1 MKKEESHI
9 IKEILNGKTEQY
21 EYFLDRYGQQVFVLV
36 DRIVSCQEDAEELTQ
51 DVFLKAFQQL
61 SSFKAESSFSTWIYR
76 IATNIAI
83 SAVRKKRNDVLRL
96 DDSVFA
102 NLSDTQVDAE
112 LEDESEEQMER
123 LQQAMNQLEAD
134 ERALITL
141 YYLEEKPLAEVAFIL
156 GMTEGNAKV
165 KLHRIRKKLYVLI
178 KNNEPRTLL
187 LTLLFVGLA
196 ILIADQIASGLCKP
210 YFQRLRPTHDPLL
223 YSLIDTVNSYRGG
236 RYGFFSSHASNTF
249 AIALFLTL
257 LFRKLS
263 VGITLFSYAVICS
276 YSRLYL
282 GVHFPTDILAGVCC
296 GLIVG
301 LTLYLIYIYILRKMS
316 SIRNFYSSAYTKTGY
331 LLTDLQL
338 IPLGFS
344 LTLVYVA
351 IKAVVFAS
359 QL

>member
-1 MKKEESHI
+1 MKKEEAHI

-76 IATNIAI
+76 IATNLAI
-83 SAVRKKRNDVLRL
+83 SAVRKKRNDALRL

-156 GMTEGNAKV
+156 GITDGNAKV

-178 KNNEPRTLL
+178 KNQ
-187 LTLLFVGLA
+187 G
-196 ILIADQIASGLCKP
+196 
-210 YFQRLRPTHDPLL
+210 
-223 YSLIDTVNSYRGG
+223 
-236 RYGFFSSHASNTF
+236 
-249 AIALFLTL
+249 
-257 LFRKLS
+257 
-263 VGITLFSYAVICS
+263 
-276 YSRLYL
+276 
-282 GVHFPTDILAGVCC
+282 
-296 GLIVG
+296 
-301 LTLYLIYIYILRKMS
+301 
-316 SIRNFYSSAYTKTGY
+316 
-331 LLTDLQL
+331 
-338 IPLGFS
+338 
-344 LTLVYVA
+344 
-351 IKAVVFAS
+351 
-359 QL
+359 

>member
-1 MKKEESHI
+1 MINFVHLPFRRRTLLQVTTFGRKKIFCSECNLFGNFASKRQMKKEEAHI

-76 IATNIAI
+76 IATNLAI

-102 NLSDTQVDAE
+102 NLSDTQVDEA

-178 KNNEPRTLL
+178 KNQE
-187 LTLLFVGLA
+187 
-196 ILIADQIASGLCKP
+196 
-210 YFQRLRPTHDPLL
+210 
-223 YSLIDTVNSYRGG
+223 
-236 RYGFFSSHASNTF
+236 
-249 AIALFLTL
+249 
-257 LFRKLS
+257 
-263 VGITLFSYAVICS
+263 
-276 YSRLYL
+276 
-282 GVHFPTDILAGVCC
+282 
-296 GLIVG
+296 
-301 LTLYLIYIYILRKMS
+301 
-316 SIRNFYSSAYTKTGY
+316 
-331 LLTDLQL
+331 
-338 IPLGFS
+338 
-344 LTLVYVA
+344 
-351 IKAVVFAS
+351 
-359 QL
+359 

>member
-1 MKKEESHI
+1 MKKDEAHI

-76 IATNIAI
+76 IATNLAI

-102 NLSDTQVDAE
+102 NLSDTQVDEA
-112 LEDESEEQMER
+112 LEDENEEQMER
-123 LQQAMNQLEAD
+123 LQQAMNQLEAG

-178 KNNEPRTLL
+178 KNQE
-187 LTLLFVGLA
+187 
-196 ILIADQIASGLCKP
+196 
-210 YFQRLRPTHDPLL
+210 
-223 YSLIDTVNSYRGG
+223 
-236 RYGFFSSHASNTF
+236 
-249 AIALFLTL
+249 
-257 LFRKLS
+257 
-263 VGITLFSYAVICS
+263 
-276 YSRLYL
+276 
-282 GVHFPTDILAGVCC
+282 
-296 GLIVG
+296 
-301 LTLYLIYIYILRKMS
+301 
-316 SIRNFYSSAYTKTGY
+316 
-331 LLTDLQL
+331 
-338 IPLGFS
+338 
-344 LTLVYVA
+344 
-351 IKAVVFAS
+351 
-359 QL
+359 

>member
-1 MKKEESHI
+1 MKKEEAHI

-76 IATNIAI
+76 IATNLAI

-102 NLSDTQVDAE
+102 NLSDTQVDKA
-112 LEDESEEQMER
+112 LEDDSEEQMER

-178 KNNEPRTLL
+178 KNQE
-187 LTLLFVGLA
+187 
-196 ILIADQIASGLCKP
+196 
-210 YFQRLRPTHDPLL
+210 
-223 YSLIDTVNSYRGG
+223 
-236 RYGFFSSHASNTF
+236 
-249 AIALFLTL
+249 
-257 LFRKLS
+257 
-263 VGITLFSYAVICS
+263 
-276 YSRLYL
+276 
-282 GVHFPTDILAGVCC
+282 
-296 GLIVG
+296 
-301 LTLYLIYIYILRKMS
+301 
-316 SIRNFYSSAYTKTGY
+316 
-331 LLTDLQL
+331 
-338 IPLGFS
+338 
-344 LTLVYVA
+344 
-351 IKAVVFAS
+351 
-359 QL
+359 

>member
-1 MKKEESHI
+1 MKKEEAHI

-61 SSFKAESSFSTWIYR
+61 SSFKAESSFSNWIYR

-83 SAVRKKRNDVLRL
+83 SAVRKKRNDVLHL

-102 NLSDTQVDAE
+102 NLSDTQVDEA

-178 KNNEPRTLL
+178 KNQE
-187 LTLLFVGLA
+187 
-196 ILIADQIASGLCKP
+196 
-210 YFQRLRPTHDPLL
+210 
-223 YSLIDTVNSYRGG
+223 
-236 RYGFFSSHASNTF
+236 
-249 AIALFLTL
+249 
-257 LFRKLS
+257 
-263 VGITLFSYAVICS
+263 
-276 YSRLYL
+276 
-282 GVHFPTDILAGVCC
+282 
-296 GLIVG
+296 
-301 LTLYLIYIYILRKMS
+301 
-316 SIRNFYSSAYTKTGY
+316 
-331 LLTDLQL
+331 
-338 IPLGFS
+338 
-344 LTLVYVA
+344 
-351 IKAVVFAS
+351 
-359 QL
+359 

>member
-1 MKKEESHI
+1 MINFVHLPFRRRTLLQVTTFGRKKIFCSECNLFGNFASKRQMKKEESYI

-76 IATNIAI
+76 IATNLAI

-102 NLSDTQVDAE
+102 NLSDTQVDEA

-156 GMTEGNAKV
+156 GITEGNAKV

-178 KNNEPRTLL
+178 KNQE
-187 LTLLFVGLA
+187 
-196 ILIADQIASGLCKP
+196 
-210 YFQRLRPTHDPLL
+210 
-223 YSLIDTVNSYRGG
+223 
-236 RYGFFSSHASNTF
+236 
-249 AIALFLTL
+249 
-257 LFRKLS
+257 
-263 VGITLFSYAVICS
+263 
-276 YSRLYL
+276 
-282 GVHFPTDILAGVCC
+282 
-296 GLIVG
+296 
-301 LTLYLIYIYILRKMS
+301 
-316 SIRNFYSSAYTKTGY
+316 
-331 LLTDLQL
+331 
-338 IPLGFS
+338 
-344 LTLVYVA
+344 
-351 IKAVVFAS
+351 
-359 QL
+359 

>member
-1 MKKEESHI
+1 MINFVHLPFRRRTLLQVTTFGRKKIFCSECNLFGNFASKRQMKKEEAHI

-61 SSFKAESSFSTWIYR
+61 SSFKAESTFSTWIYR

-102 NLSDTQVDAE
+102 NLSDTQVDAA

-178 KNNEPRTLL
+178 KNQE
-187 LTLLFVGLA
+187 
-196 ILIADQIASGLCKP
+196 
-210 YFQRLRPTHDPLL
+210 
-223 YSLIDTVNSYRGG
+223 
-236 RYGFFSSHASNTF
+236 
-249 AIALFLTL
+249 
-257 LFRKLS
+257 
-263 VGITLFSYAVICS
+263 
-276 YSRLYL
+276 
-282 GVHFPTDILAGVCC
+282 
-296 GLIVG
+296 
-301 LTLYLIYIYILRKMS
+301 
-316 SIRNFYSSAYTKTGY
+316 
-331 LLTDLQL
+331 
-338 IPLGFS
+338 
-344 LTLVYVA
+344 
-351 IKAVVFAS
+351 
-359 QL
+359 

>member
-76 IATNIAI
+76 IATNVAI

-102 NLSDTQVDAE
+102 NLSDTQVDEA
-112 LEDESEEQMER
+112 LEDDSEEQMER

-178 KNNEPRTLL
+178 KNQE
-187 LTLLFVGLA
+187 
-196 ILIADQIASGLCKP
+196 
-210 YFQRLRPTHDPLL
+210 
-223 YSLIDTVNSYRGG
+223 
-236 RYGFFSSHASNTF
+236 
-249 AIALFLTL
+249 
-257 LFRKLS
+257 
-263 VGITLFSYAVICS
+263 
-276 YSRLYL
+276 
-282 GVHFPTDILAGVCC
+282 
-296 GLIVG
+296 
-301 LTLYLIYIYILRKMS
+301 
-316 SIRNFYSSAYTKTGY
+316 
-331 LLTDLQL
+331 
-338 IPLGFS
+338 
-344 LTLVYVA
+344 
-351 IKAVVFAS
+351 
-359 QL
+359 

>member
-141 YYLEEKPLAEVAFIL
+141 YYLEEKPLVEVAFIL
-156 GMTEGNAKV
+156 GLTEGNAKV

-178 KNNEPRTLL
+178 KNQE
-187 LTLLFVGLA
+187 
-196 ILIADQIASGLCKP
+196 
-210 YFQRLRPTHDPLL
+210 
-223 YSLIDTVNSYRGG
+223 
-236 RYGFFSSHASNTF
+236 
-249 AIALFLTL
+249 
-257 LFRKLS
+257 
-263 VGITLFSYAVICS
+263 
-276 YSRLYL
+276 
-282 GVHFPTDILAGVCC
+282 
-296 GLIVG
+296 
-301 LTLYLIYIYILRKMS
+301 
-316 SIRNFYSSAYTKTGY
+316 
-331 LLTDLQL
+331 
-338 IPLGFS
+338 
-344 LTLVYVA
+344 
-351 IKAVVFAS
+351 
-359 QL
+359 

>member
-1 MKKEESHI
+1 MKKEESYI

-21 EYFLDRYGQQVFVLV
+21 EYFLERYGQQVFVLV

-76 IATNIAI
+76 IATNVAI

-102 NLSDTQVDAE
+102 NLSDTQVDEA

-123 LQQAMNQLEAD
+123 LQLAMNQLEAD

-178 KNNEPRTLL
+178 KNQE
-187 LTLLFVGLA
+187 
-196 ILIADQIASGLCKP
+196 
-210 YFQRLRPTHDPLL
+210 
-223 YSLIDTVNSYRGG
+223 
-236 RYGFFSSHASNTF
+236 
-249 AIALFLTL
+249 
-257 LFRKLS
+257 
-263 VGITLFSYAVICS
+263 
-276 YSRLYL
+276 
-282 GVHFPTDILAGVCC
+282 
-296 GLIVG
+296 
-301 LTLYLIYIYILRKMS
+301 
-316 SIRNFYSSAYTKTGY
+316 
-331 LLTDLQL
+331 
-338 IPLGFS
+338 
-344 LTLVYVA
+344 
-351 IKAVVFAS
+351 
-359 QL
+359 

>member
-9 IKEILNGKTEQY
+9 IKEILNGKTEHY

-36 DRIVSCQEDAEELTQ
+36 DRILSCQEDAEELTQ

-76 IATNIAI
+76 IATNVAI

-102 NLSDTQVDAE
+102 NLSDTQVDAA

-156 GMTEGNAKV
+156 GMTDGNAKV

-178 KNNEPRTLL
+178 KNQE
-187 LTLLFVGLA
+187 
-196 ILIADQIASGLCKP
+196 
-210 YFQRLRPTHDPLL
+210 
-223 YSLIDTVNSYRGG
+223 
-236 RYGFFSSHASNTF
+236 
-249 AIALFLTL
+249 
-257 LFRKLS
+257 
-263 VGITLFSYAVICS
+263 
-276 YSRLYL
+276 
-282 GVHFPTDILAGVCC
+282 
-296 GLIVG
+296 
-301 LTLYLIYIYILRKMS
+301 
-316 SIRNFYSSAYTKTGY
+316 
-331 LLTDLQL
+331 
-338 IPLGFS
+338 
-344 LTLVYVA
+344 
-351 IKAVVFAS
+351 
-359 QL
+359 